1 MEPKRQ
7 GAKSQQTGAISI
19 CAGAGI
25 LRPGFYQSVA
35 PVAEVVAAV
44 GLKLAAWFSL
54 QSQREQ
60 NSRRDPNN
68 GPRAC

>member
-44 GLKLAAWFSL
+44 GLKLAA
-54 QSQREQ
+54 
-60 NSRRDPNN
+60 
-68 GPRAC
+68 